1 MNLKNLFKVSF
12 VAISLSL
19 AACNNSNKATHSE
32 QSQENHSHD
41 NSHEGHEHAKTGENT
56 PSFSDEKVGNVYHH
70 YIHLKNSLVSAN
82 DNEAKN
88 AAAELENALYAVN
101 NAEIA
106 SQSKLI
112 KEASDLETRRSYLDK
127 LSNQL
132 VDYFTANKP
141 SSGVIYVQNCPMAN
155 NDAGGVWLSNEKQ
168 VSNPY
173 YGDSM
178 LKCGTNVSEIK
189 M

>member
-12 VAISLSL
+12 VAISLSF
-19 AACNNSNKATHSE
+19 AACNNANKTTNSE
-32 QSQENHSHD
+32 QNQESHVYDSSHD
-41 NSHEGHEHAKTGENT
+41 GHEHTESDANV
-56 PSFSDEKVGNVYHH
+56 PSFADEKVGNVYHR
-70 YIHLKNSLVSAN
+70 YIHLKDALIKADDS
-82 DNEAKN
+82 EAKK
-88 AAAELENALYAVN
+88 AAEELENALSAVN

-106 SQSKLI
+106 NQAKLI
-112 KEASDLETRRSYLDK
+112 KEALDLETRRNYLDK

-155 NDAGGVWLSNEKQ
+155 NDAGGVWLSSEKQ
-168 VSNPY
+168 VNNPY
-173 YGDSM
+173 YGDDM

>member
-1 MNLKNLFKVSF
+1 MNSKNLFKVSL
-12 VAISLSL
+12 VAISLSF
-19 AACNNSNKATHSE
+19 AACNNANKTTNSE
-32 QSQENHSHD
+32 QDQENHVHD
-41 NSHEGHEHAKTGENT
+41 NSHEEHEHAEAGTNV

-70 YIHLKNSLVSAN
+70 YIHLKDALTKAD
-82 DNEAKN
+82 DNEAKK
-88 AAAELENALYAVN
+88 AAGELENALSVVN

-106 SQSKLI
+106 NQAKLI

-141 SSGVIYVQNCPMAN
+141 NSGVIYVQNCPMAN

-173 YGDSM
+173 YGDNM